1 VLPLLELPEWR
12 GLPAKTRS
20 PQVTEEQVD
29 QELAGLREQHARFDP
44 VEGRALQAGDHA
56 VVDVLWRPLEGGKG
70 GRDENAL
77 IEVGGET
84 NSALREALVG
94 MSPGDTKQ
102 VNFTPEASEGRTPR
116 PIHYT
121 LTVKAVKN
129 KVVPAADDDFAK
141 DLGDFETLADLR
153 ADIRKRL
160 TAVEQQRIDRELK
173 RQLLSELCKRASIE
187 LPEALVERHM
197 SARTE
202 QAARALAMQGVDPS
216 KVGMDWK
223 QYREAQ
229 RAEASEAAKGEL
241 LLDELARREGIQ
253 AQDQDVEA
261 ELQHYARAM
270 RKPLEAVRAQMEK
283 DGELQGLR
291 ARLRDERSL
300 DLIKANARLES
311 E

>member
-1 VLPLLELPEWR
+1 
-12 GLPAKTRS
+12 LPARS
-20 PQVTEEQVD
+20 RRPQVTEEQVD
-29 QELAGLREQHARFDP
+29 QELNGLREQHARFDP
-44 VEGRALQAGDHA
+44 LEGRALVAGDHA
-56 VVDVLWRPLEGGKG
+56 LVDVLWRPAEGGRG

-84 NSALREALVG
+84 NSALREALSG
-94 MSPGDTKQ
+94 MSPGETKQ
-102 VNFTPEASEGRTPR
+102 VNYTPEAAEGESPK

-121 LTVKAVKN
+121 LTVKAVKH
-129 KVVPAADDDFAK
+129 KLVPAADDDFAK
-141 DLGDFETLADLR
+141 DLGEFETLQELR

-160 TAVEQQRIDRELK
+160 EGAEQQRIDRELN
-173 RQLLSELCKRASIE
+173 RQLLSELCKRASFE

-197 SARTE
+197 TARTE
-202 QAARALAMQGVDPS
+202 QAARTLAMQGVDPS

-241 LLDELARREGIQ
+241 LLDELARREGLE
-253 AQDQDVEA
+253 ASDADVEA
-261 ELQHYARAM
+261 ELARYARAL
-270 RKPLEAVRAQMEK
+270 RRPLEALRAQMEK
-283 DGELQGLR
+283 NGELQGLR

-300 DLIKANARLES
+300 DLIKADARLEF